1 MLLGYARVSTD
12 EQDTAAQIAALKAVG
27 CERIFGEK
35 GSGGRWDRPELQRL
49 LDVAR
54 ADDIIVVWKLD
65 RLSRSLQDLLRIME
79 RIDQCGARFR
89 SLTENVDTTTPAG
102 RAMMQMVGVFA
113 EFERGVI
120 RERTKA
126 GLIEARR
133 QGRVGGRPRKL
144 SAQQRAEII
153 RAGSRGEKSGA
164 ALARLFKV
172 DPATISRLLGRKR
185 IDDLSDGESV

>member
-27 CERIFGEK
+27 CERIFSEK

-79 RIDQCGARFR
+79 RIDQSGARFR

-120 RERTKA
+120 RDCTKA

-133 QGRVGGRPRKL
+133 GASRGTSAKAIRSTARRDNSGWVERREIRRRAGAAVQGRSRYDLP
-144 SAQQRAEII
+144 I
-153 RAGSRGEKSGA
+153 AGA
-164 ALARLFKV
+164 
-172 DPATISRLLGRKR
+172 
-185 IDDLSDGESV
+185 